1 MLIFLQTERWIY
13 IHPTFVICWVEC
25 RLVYNWRFCSQ
36 DQNYILYLHSTQQVD
51 ALHHP
56 RSPLVVKYI
65 PDIYVKNE
73 GLTDIL
79 WKAGVACYRI
89 LVAHCRGG
97 YTGRQYKKRYSLLRK
112 IRLTSYVG
120 LNAGIVYNSD
130 PTSRISNYMTNDRSA
145 ERFMIR
151 FRTLC
156 RFPRTTQQKIFLIQ
170 QPQEMQAWKPS
181 TE

>member
-1 MLIFLQTERWIY
+1 MVDFCKVPLYEEIFWPKGIWRRQMLIFLQTGKWIY
-13 IHPTFVICWVEC
+13 IHQTIVICWVEC

-120 LNAGIVYNSD
+120 LNADQYIIKLFSNLLL
-130 PTSRISNYMTNDRSA
+130 ISV
-145 ERFMIR
+145 
-151 FRTLC
+151 
-156 RFPRTTQQKIFLIQ
+156 
-170 QPQEMQAWKPS
+170 
-181 TE
+181 